1 MNGGKLIFLSLSL
14 VVLLQTNRFVSSSDS
29 INDALSTFR
38 NPVFPQSMTSNTN
51 KITELFNIRPVSEA
65 KTYNI
70 LPSFL
75 LPSNTP
81 SSNPPTGQIR
91 QMINNSSNSATTS
104 PV

>member
-14 VVLLQTNRFVSSSDS
+14 VVLLQMNRFVSSSDS
-29 INDALSTFR
+29 SNALSTFR
-38 NPVFPQSMTSNTN
+38 TLVFPQSVTSNTN
-51 KITELFNIRPVSEA
+51 RITDLFNIRPVSEA

-75 LPSNTP
+75 LSSNTP
-81 SSNPPTGQIR
+81 SSNPTAGNPTND
-91 QMINNSSNSATTS
+91 NNSSNSANTS